1 MNVAINAT
9 IAQTISRID
18 PASVMVFLLLTGAEL
33 CYYTEK
39 KPVEETAHR
48 KFVEPDMPIRH
59 RGSDNRDIMKLFI
72 RILLAAAILAG
83 TSGAPSRAAETIRV
97 AVQKTGTF
105 AWELAVIRAHGLDK
119 QANLAIEVSELASP
133 EAGKIALRGG
143 GADIIVSDWL
153 WVSRERGLGAKL
165 TFYPYSS
172 ALGAVMVPNSSSI
185 RTLADLKGR
194 KLAVAGGPIDKNW
207 LLLRASMKQ
216 DGIDLKSESTI
227 VYGAPPLLAAKTLDG
242 EMDATV
248 NFWNFCAALE
258 AKGFRR
264 LAGVEDLLPKLGA
277 KGRTAMIGYVF
288 DEEWGNINRDAVAR
302 FIAMTRE
309 AKNILTTSDAE
320 WEQIAPLTGAADAAT
335 LRAYRDRYREGI
347 PRRPIA
353 DEEAD
358 ARVLYRV
365 LAAIGGREI
374 VGPAE
379 ELDPGTFYRAI
390 PGD

>member
-1 MNVAINAT
+1 LG
-9 IAQTISRID
+9 IASSDDKDTMKFF
-18 PASVMVFLLLTGAEL
+18 ACLLLM
-33 CYYTEK
+33 
-39 KPVEETAHR
+39 TAA
-48 KFVEPDMPIRH
+48 F
-59 RGSDNRDIMKLFI
+59 
-72 RILLAAAILAG
+72 AG
-83 TSGAPSRAAETIRV
+83 ISSASSRAAETIRI

-105 AWELAVIRAHGLDK
+105 AWELAVIRAHGLDRK
-119 QANLAIEVSELASP
+119 ANLAIQVNELASP

-143 GADIIVSDWL
+143 SADIIVSDWL

-172 ALGAVMVPNSSSI
+172 ALGAVMVPNVSSI
-185 RTLADLKGR
+185 RTLTDLKGR

-227 VYGAPPLLAAKTLDG
+227 VYGAPSLLAAKALGG

-248 NFWNFCAALE
+248 NYWNFCAALE

-264 LAGVEDLLPKLGA
+264 LTGIEDLLPKLGA

-288 DEEWGNINRDAVAR
+288 DEDWGNANRDAVTR
-302 FIAMTRE
+302 FIAITRE
-309 AKNILTTSDAE
+309 AKEILATSDME
-320 WEQIAPLTGAADAAT
+320 WEKIAPLTGAADAAT

-353 DEEAD
+353 DEESD

-374 VGPAE
+374 VGPAQ
-379 ELDPGTFYRAI
+379 ELASGTFYHAI

>member
-1 MNVAINAT
+1 MPVG
-9 IAQTISRID
+9 ID
-18 PASVMVFLLLTGAEL
+18 SLG
-33 CYYTEK
+33 K
-39 KPVEETAHR
+39 
-48 KFVEPDMPIRH
+48 
-59 RGSDNRDIMKLFI
+59 RDIMKLFT

-83 TSGAPSRAAETIRV
+83 TSGAPSGAAETIRL

-105 AWELAVIRAHGLDK
+105 AWELAVIRAHGLDSK
-119 QANLAIEVSELASP
+119 ADLTIQVSELASP
-133 EAGKIALRGG
+133 EAGKVALRSG
-143 GADIIVSDWL
+143 GADVIVSDWL

-185 RTLADLKGR
+185 RTLADLRGR
-194 KLAVAGGPIDKNW
+194 KLAVAGGPIDKSW

-216 DGIDLKSESTI
+216 DGIDLKSEASI
-227 VYGAPPLLAAKTLDG
+227 AYGAPPLLAAKTLSG
-242 EMDATV
+242 EMDATL
-248 NFWNFCAALE
+248 NFWNFSAALE

-277 KGRTAMIGYVF
+277 NGRTAMVGYVF
-288 DEEWGNINRDAVAR
+288 DEAWASANRSVVAR
-302 FIAMTRE
+302 FLTMTRE
-309 AKNILTTSDAE
+309 AKEILATSDAE
-320 WEQIAPLTGAADAAT
+320 WEKIAPLTGAADAAT

-358 ARVLYRV
+358 ARILYRV
-365 LAAIGGREI
+365 LAAIGGQEL
-374 VGPAE
+374 VGPAQ
-379 ELDPGTFYRAI
+379 ELDSGTFYRAI

>member
-1 MNVAINAT
+1 
-9 IAQTISRID
+9 
-18 PASVMVFLLLTGAEL
+18 
-33 CYYTEK
+33 
-39 KPVEETAHR
+39 
-48 KFVEPDMPIRH
+48 
-59 RGSDNRDIMKLFI
+59 MKLFA
-72 RILLAAAILAG
+72 RTLLAAAVFAVG
-83 TSGAPSRAAETIRV
+83 PGAPSRAAETIRL

-105 AWELAVIRAHGLDK
+105 AWELAVIRAHGLDRK
-119 QANLAIEVSELASP
+119 ANLAIEVSELASP

-143 GADIIVSDWL
+143 GADVIVSDWL

-172 ALGAVMVPNSSSI
+172 ALGAVMVSGSSSI

-194 KLAVAGGPIDKNW
+194 KIAVAGGPIDKNW

-216 DGIDLKSESTI
+216 DGIDLKSEATI
-227 VYGAPPLLAAKTLDG
+227 VYGAPPLLAQKTLSG

-248 NFWNFCAALE
+248 NYWNFCAALE

-288 DEEWGNINRDAVAR
+288 DEGWGSANRDALAR

-309 AKNILTTSDAE
+309 AKEILATSDAE
-320 WEQIAPLTGAADAAT
+320 WDRIAPLMGAADAAT
-335 LRAYRDRYREGI
+335 LRVYRDRYREGI
-347 PRRPIA
+347 PRRPVA

-365 LAAIGGREI
+365 LAEIGGREI
-374 VGPAE
+374 VGPAN
-379 ELDPGTFYRAI
+379 ELDPGTFYHPAS
-390 PGD
+390 GD